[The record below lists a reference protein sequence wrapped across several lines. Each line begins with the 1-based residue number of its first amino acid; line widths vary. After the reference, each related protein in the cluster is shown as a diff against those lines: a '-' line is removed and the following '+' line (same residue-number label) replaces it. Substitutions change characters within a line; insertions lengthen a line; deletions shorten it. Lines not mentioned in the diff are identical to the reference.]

1 MRLPCF
7 KWWLRGIF
15 VQLKF
20 KILPINDR
28 WLRKMENDIWSSGG
42 NTLIRNL
49 MRTSKRGCEREVI
62 KLDGSS
68 VSLFDKLNRDK
79 VA

>member
-1 MRLPCF
+1 MIVDCV
-7 KWWLRGIF
+7 KWKTIF
-15 VQLKF
+15 V
-20 KILPINDR
+20 
-28 WLRKMENDIWSSGG
+28 SSGS

-49 MRTSKRGCEREVI
+49 MRTSKRRWEREVI